1 MIGVITGA
9 AKVLTVGGRIKQ
21 AKKEIDD
28 VVRLAHKLID
38 KYEDVDDDVRQLKIE
53 LAEAVSALKK
63 ILSI

>member
-9 AKVLTVGGRIKQ
+9 AKVLTVSGRIKQ